1 LSWESDT
8 VRHCV
13 WGKVMQTCDNCHE
26 QAQVVHN
33 VGTPAAPVY
42 WCYLCVLKA
51 RGPVCVRC
59 GGSHDVKDC
68 NTPEGFRQ
76 WNEIRWK

>member
-1 LSWESDT
+1 
-8 VRHCV
+8 
-13 WGKVMQTCDNCHE
+13 MQTCDNCHE